1 MLYMVDNSVQ
11 MKIINGIVCEMS
23 VDEITEIKE
32 LQAIIEATERTRP
45 LTESEVSRLI
55 IAQQINNLTVD
66 DATASRMVEFYPTLK
81 QDGSLIKANSRI
93 NWNGT
98 LKRAAV
104 DLWDTEENNPD
115 KAPELWE
122 DIEYRNGIRVIPSA
136 IPATDPFKLGDY
148 GWWGND
154 LYQSA
159 YEGDNVWTPE
169 GYPAAWTKINL

>member
-1 MLYMVDNSVQ
+1 MTRAEALRLRA
-11 MKIINGIVCEMS
+11 IVE
-23 VDEITEIKE
+23 
-32 LQAIIEATERTRP
+32 QAAAS
-45 LTESEVSRLI
+45 L
-55 IAQQINNLTVD
+55 D
-66 DATASRMVEFYPTLK
+66 DKTASTAGMLFPRLK
-81 QDGSLIKANSRI
+81 QDGSLVKANSRI
-93 NWNGT
+93 NWKGT

-115 KAPELWE
+115 KTPALWE
-122 DIEYRNGIRVIPSA
+122 DIEYRNGIRVIPAA

-159 YEGDNVWTPE
+159 YDGDNVWTPD